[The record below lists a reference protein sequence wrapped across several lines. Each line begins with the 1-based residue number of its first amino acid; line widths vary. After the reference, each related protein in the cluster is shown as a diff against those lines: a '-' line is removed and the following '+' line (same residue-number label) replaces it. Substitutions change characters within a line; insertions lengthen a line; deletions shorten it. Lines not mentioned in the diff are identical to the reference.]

1 MAIGSI
7 QFLPHTRGM
16 RLIHELDELHASYV
30 RAVNAAVESDDLER
44 AERLAEAYDAD
55 AIRLVAEREGRTH
68 LLPIRRPGDPD
79 SPLRRLVTRLRV
91 ARAA

>member
-1 MAIGSI
+1 
-7 QFLPHTRGM
+7 M
-16 RLIHELDELHASYV
+16 RLIDELNELHASYV

-55 AIRLVAEREGRTH
+55 AIQLIAEREGRTH
-68 LLPIRRPGDPD
+68 LLPIRRPIEPD
-79 SPLRRLVTRLRV
+79 TPLRRLVARLRL